1 MAQFPKSKENA
12 MARRVRSPQLENRTG
27 RLKLAVRRKP
37 HFITISPGIALGF
50 RRNAGAGTWSVRA
63 SDGHGG
69 AWLKAFAVADDF
81 EESNTKTVLTFWE
94 ASDFARKL
102 ARAGNDIGDRPISVS
117 EALDRYEDD
126 LKARGAAVGNVG
138 RVRHN
143 LPSTLAAKVVT
154 LLTARELKGW
164 RTKGPSINN

>member
-1 MAQFPKSKENA
+1 
-12 MARRVRSPQLENRTG
+12 
-27 RLKLAVRRKP
+27 
-37 HFITISPGIALGF
+37 
-50 RRNAGAGTWSVRA
+50 
-63 SDGHGG
+63 
-69 AWLKAFAVADDF
+69 LKAFAVADDF